1 MKNSRIAIPSQ
12 KPGGLDSQ
20 RSEHF
25 GHCELFTLVEVEG
38 GEIVLVE
45 TLENVSHG
53 AGGCMKP
60 VGLLRDNGVDTVV
73 VAGIGA
79 GPLRGFAD
87 AGITV
92 FIAAQQ
98 PFQDVRSVVDG
109 ILGSRLTLMDPALA
123 CKGHGNCH
131 G

>member
-1 MKNSRIAIPSQ
+1 MENRRIAIPSQ
-12 KPGGLDSQ
+12 QPGGLASQ

-25 GHCELFTLVEVEG
+25 GHCELFTLVEVKEG
-38 GEIVLVE
+38 KITSVE

-79 GPLRGFAD
+79 GPLRGFAN

-92 FIAAQQ
+92 LQAGQQ
-98 PFQDVRSVVDG
+98 SFQDVRSVVDG
-109 ILGSRLTLMDPALA
+109 ILADMLTVMDPAFA
-123 CKGHGNCH
+123 CQGHGCH
-131 G
+131 GH